1 LWHTGSMTI
10 KKKTT
15 KKKTTAKKKTS
26 KKKVVVAKKDKVKKQ
41 GPNAGEPLPET
52 YVFGR
57 PTKYKKEMCQ
67 IVVEKSKSNEFI
79 TRTDIAVHFDVGMD
93 TLIEWEKTHPD
104 FSKALKKSEA
114 YRMQYMER
122 MGLQGTHQ
130 GKTFN
135 AVPWLFMTKNM
146 FPKHYSDKKEIAV
159 ETSDEAKRSFGF
171 NLSEDTDKIE

>member
-1 LWHTGSMTI
+1 MTI

-15 KKKTTAKKKTS
+15 KKKATKKTAKKK
-26 KKKVVVAKKDKVKKQ
+26 VAKKKAVKKQ

-52 YVFGR
+52 YEFGR
-57 PTKYKKEMCQ
+57 PTKYKKEYCQ

-93 TLIEWEKTHPD
+93 TLIEWEKKHPD

-122 MGLQGTHQ
+122 LGMQGTTM

-146 FPKHYSDKKEIAV
+146 FPKHYSDKKEVTVDA
-159 ETSDEAKRSFGF
+159 SDGVKRSFGF
-171 NLSEDTDKIE
+171 SLDDPTDKIE

>member
-1 LWHTGSMTI
+1 MTV

-15 KKKTTAKKKTS
+15 KKKVAKKKAT
-26 KKKVVVAKKDKVKKQ
+26 KKKPALKKQ
-41 GPNAGEPLPET
+41 GKNVGEELPEN
-52 YVFGR
+52 YEFGR

-67 IVVEKSKSNEFI
+67 IVIEKSKSNEFI

-93 TLIEWEKTHPD
+93 TLIEWEKKHVD

-122 MGLQGTHQ
+122 MGLTGTHQ
-130 GKTFN
+130 GKSFN

-159 ETSDEAKRSFGF
+159 ETTDEAKRSFGF
-171 NLSEDTDKIE
+171 SLEEPTDKID